1 MKRKIL
7 LVDDNAELRANFR
20 LWFPEYAFTEAA
32 GAPEALRALSRPN
45 DFDLVI
51 MDVQMPGM
59 DGLTALEKIK
69 TSTHPRRVLIVT
81 GYSSKETAISAL
93 TARADGYVEKP
104 FDIKTMR
111 AAIEKQL
118 LSASGA
124 DSAAGL
130 DMESKVEHVKRFV
143 EANCLGRVSLKDA
156 AAAVF
161 LSPKYLSRLFRERTG
176 MKFEDF
182 KLRARMA
189 RARRLLRSTSMT
201 VKEVSARL
209 GYSNP
214 ESFIRQF
221 EKIVKETPSCYRGGR
236 RCRPRRR

>member
-7 LVDDNAELRANFR
+7 LVDDSAELRAEFR

-32 GAPEALRALSRPN
+32 SAGEALRALAAAN

-59 DGLTALEKIK
+59 DGLTALERIK
-69 TSTHPRRVLIVT
+69 AAAPQRRVMIMT
-81 GYSSKETAISAL
+81 GYSSKETAIRAL
-93 TARADGYVEKP
+93 TAKADGYIEKP
-104 FDIKTMR
+104 FDISTMR
-111 AAIEKQL
+111 AAIEKQI

-124 DSAAGL
+124 ASPGDL
-130 DMESKVEHVKRFV
+130 DAESKVEHVKRFV

-156 AAAVF
+156 AASVF
-161 LSPKYLSRLFRERTG
+161 LSPKYLSRLFRETTG

-182 KLRARMA
+182 KLKARMLRARK
-189 RARRLLRSTSMT
+189 LLRSTSMS
-201 VKEVSARL
+201 VKQVSARL
-209 GYSNP
+209 GYSNA

-221 EKIVKETPSCYRGGR
+221 EKIVKTTPSCYRRSR
-236 RCRPRRR
+236 RCRP

>member
-1 MKRKIL
+1 MRRKIL
-7 LVDDNAELRANFR
+7 LVDDSVELRSEFR
-20 LWFPEYAFTEAA
+20 TWFPEYSFTEAA
-32 GAPEALRALSRPN
+32 GAAEALRALARPN

-69 TSTHPRRVLIVT
+69 SSPHPRRVLIMT
-81 GYSSKETAISAL
+81 GYSSKETAIKAL

-118 LSASGA
+118 LA
-124 DSAAGL
+124 AAGASTAGEL
-130 DMESKVEHVKRFV
+130 DVESKVEHVKRFV
-143 EANCLGRVSLKDA
+143 EANCLGRVSLKEA
-156 AAAVF
+156 AASVF
-161 LSPKYLSRLFRERTG
+161 LSPKSLSRVFHERTG

-182 KLRARMA
+182 KLKARMVRARK
-189 RARRLLRSTSMT
+189 LLRSTSLS
-201 VKEVSARL
+201 VKQVSSML
-209 GYSNP
+209 GYSNA

-221 EKIVKETPSCYRGGR
+221 EKIVKDTPSCYRKNR
-236 RCRPRRR
+236 RCR